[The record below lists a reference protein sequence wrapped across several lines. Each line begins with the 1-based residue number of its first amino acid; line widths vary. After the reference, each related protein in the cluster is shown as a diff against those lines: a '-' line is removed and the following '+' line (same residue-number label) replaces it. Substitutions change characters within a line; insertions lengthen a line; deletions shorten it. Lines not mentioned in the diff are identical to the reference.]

1 MSLDANVRQDA
12 LALVDR
18 YPVRRSAL
26 LPMLH
31 LVQSVEGKVSPEGI
45 AFCAEILDL
54 TTAEVAAVSSF
65 YTMYT
70 RHNTGKHH
78 IGVCT
83 NTMCGLLGGDAIWD
97 ALSSDLGAGHDE
109 TTEDGMFTLEKIECQ
124 AACTHAPVVTINW
137 EFIDDATVTMV
148 REFVAKLKNGEPV
161 HSTRG
166 PEVRTLKDA
175 ERTVAGFEDGLEN
188 APSVD
193 AKMLAGLDA
202 AKAAGMLLPE
212 SQV

>member
-1 MSLDANVRQDA
+1 MSLEAQIRRDAEE
-12 LALVDR
+12 LVSR
-18 YPVRRSAL
+18 YPVPRSAL

-31 LVQSVEGKVSPEGI
+31 LVQSVDGHVNQDGI
-45 AFCAEILDL
+45 AFCADLLDL
-54 TTAEVAAVSSF
+54 TTAEVAAVASF
-65 YTMYT
+65 YTMYR

-83 NTMCGLLGGDAIWD
+83 NTMCGLLGGDAIWQ
-97 ALSSDLGAGHDE
+97 ALSEDLGVGHDE
-109 TTEDGMFTLEKIECQ
+109 TTADGTFTLEKIECQ

-137 EFIDDATVTMV
+137 EYIDDATVAMV
-148 REFVAKLKNGEPV
+148 REFVAKLQRGEEV
-161 HSTRG
+161 HATRG

-175 ERTVAGFEDGLEN
+175 ERTVAGFVDGLEH

-193 AKMLAGLDA
+193 AKMRAGLDA
-202 AKAAGMLLPE
+202 ARAAGTLLPE

>member
-1 MSLDANVRQDA
+1 MSLDANVRRDA

-31 LVQSVEGKVSPEGI
+31 LVQSIEGKVSPEGI

-70 RHNTGKHH
+70 RHSTGKHH

-97 ALSSDLGAGHDE
+97 AISADLGAGHDE

-124 AACTHAPVVTINW
+124 AACTHAPVVTIDW
-137 EFIDDATVTMV
+137 EYIDDATVAMV
-148 REFVAKLKNGEPV
+148 RDFVGKLQRGEEV
-161 HSTRG
+161 HATRG
-166 PEVRTLKDA
+166 PVIRSLKDT
-175 ERTVAGFEDGLEN
+175 ERTIAGFEDGLEN
-188 APSVD
+188 APTID

-202 AKAAGMLLPE
+202 AKAAGTMLPE